1 MNSLKKEKK
10 KNVIEMD
17 WLQKTL
23 TNDIKR
29 KIVETELAK
38 GIGGTTETVVERL
51 SGYKDK
57 VDVLIFSLPVC
68 GNLRELGLD
77 VMKIL
82 KERILMKVL
91 FEFKGLL
98 ALLLCRLQDSC

>member
-23 TNDIKR
+23 AKDIKR

-38 GIGGTTETVVERL
+38 GIRGTPETVVERL

-57 VDVLIFSLPVC
+57 VDVLIFDLPVY
-68 GNLRELGLD
+68 GNLREIGLD

-82 KERILMKVL
+82 KERIIPKL
-91 FEFKGLL
+91 
-98 ALLLCRLQDSC
+98 